1 LSGASISRRF
11 TELDMHL
18 SSCTLA
24 EVNSGG
30 RGGRQSA
37 GSPGSP
43 ARCSERDAAI
53 EGFFG
58 RLKNEFFR
66 GRDWSGVPV
75 GEFVR
80 RLDRWMGWYRSGRL
94 REFREGGAVVW
105 DTIDGRRARLGLA
118 V

>member
-1 LSGASISRRF
+1 MSRK
-11 TELDMHL
+11 
-18 SSCTLA
+18 
-24 EVNSGG
+24 G
-30 RGGRQSA
+30 RCA
-37 GSPGSP
+37 
-43 ARCSERDAAI
+43 DNAAM

-75 GEFVR
+75 GECGGSTAG
-80 RLDRWMGWYRSGRL
+80 WGWYRSGRL

>member
-1 LSGASISRRF
+1 MVPFTSANGYSR
-11 TELDMHL
+11 HI
-18 SSCTLA
+18 TLP
-24 EVNSGG
+24 
-30 RGGRQSA
+30 RTL
-37 GSPGSP
+37 
-43 ARCSERDAAI
+43 

-66 GRDWSGVPV
+66 GRDWSGVSAA
-75 GEFVR
+75 EFAR

-94 REFREGGAVVW
+94 REFREGGEVVW